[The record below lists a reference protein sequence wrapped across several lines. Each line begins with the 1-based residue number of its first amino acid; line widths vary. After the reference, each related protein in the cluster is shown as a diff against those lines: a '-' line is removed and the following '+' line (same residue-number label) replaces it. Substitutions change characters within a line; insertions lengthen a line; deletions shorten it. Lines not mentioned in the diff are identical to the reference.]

1 MRAYIIYPV
10 TILLLLT
17 VIFGACRS
25 TKRLKENESLI
36 TKLDINGI
44 DKKFSDQAYSYVS
57 LDIRPNSAFNLWIY
71 NTFNK
76 KGTKNL
82 GEAPR
87 ILDSSLV
94 EVSRAQIQKF
104 LNTKGYLQA
113 KVDSEISIK
122 NKRAKI
128 TYNVTPGIEF
138 AFRDITFNIPDSAI
152 KQLYLDNRWYL
163 TRIKKGERLD
173 EDSIAYE
180 RDQIYSLM
188 KKNGYYEFV
197 RPHVRAR
204 IDTNLNSSQADV
216 EIQILN
222 PGDSTHQ
229 KYTIDNTYIRIQPS
243 NGVITGLTPDTAR
256 IDSQYRFYDYS
267 RFFKPNK
274 LADYI
279 FLNKGEEY
287 DIDNVELTNQR
298 LFELNVFKSV
308 SVDFRKKRDTTNT
321 LIGLIDI
328 IPLKK
333 KSNRFDGEYTFNSS
347 ITGVNAGVTY
357 QNRNVFGGAEV
368 FEVKLRGGFQF
379 DKNLT
384 GNLNDRLLSR
394 DYQVGA
400 SLSFPRLITPFNLPS
415 IGHNG
420 VPRTRIATS
429 YQIYQLTNR
438 YLRRVLGTTLSY
450 EWTETKYKL
459 HSFTPVNIQYAQGKI
474 NPQVEQD
481 LENNGNSFFLVTLRS
496 QLVSSSI
503 YNYTY
508 NLAKLNSNSNFL
520 FFNGNLEVGG
530 NSAALISKL
539 EGKRNSSGQKL
550 LLGVP
555 YYQFSKI
562 EGDLRLY
569 KTLGTDKQLVFRI
582 NPGIG
587 YSYGNVKAL
596 PFDKQFFA
604 GGSSGI
610 RAWQARTLGPGNYN
624 RASLASD
631 SSRLNLRN
639 IDQLGDIKFEGN
651 IEYRFKILDD
661 FFGTKVK
668 GATFVDFGN
677 IWQLRSNSL
686 QEGGQFRFNKVW
698 EQTAIGTGFG
708 LRFDVSFFVFRL
720 DAGLKVK
727 DPQFSGSDQWI
738 TKYYFDRAAKREF
751 KNRYAITNNPDRY
764 STTQIQFGIGMPF

>member
-1 MRAYIIYPV
+1 
-10 TILLLLT
+10 

-44 DKKFSDQAYSYVS
+44 DKKFSEQAYSYVS
-57 LDIRPNSAFNLWIY
+57 LDIRPNSAFNLWVY

-94 EVSRAQIQKF
+94 EVSRGQIQKF
-104 LNTKGYLQA
+104 LNTKGYLKA
-113 KVDSEISIK
+113 NVESEISIK
-122 NKRAKI
+122 KKRAHI
-128 TYNVTPGIEF
+128 TYNATPGTEF
-138 AFRDITFNIPDSAI
+138 AFRDISFNIQDSSI
-152 KQLYLDNRWYL
+152 KQIYLDNRWHL

-180 RDQIYSLM
+180 RDQIYHLM

-222 PGDSTHQ
+222 PGDSIHQ
-229 KYTIDNTYIRIQPS
+229 KYSIDNTYIRIQPS
-243 NGVITGLTPDTAR
+243 SGIITGLTPDTAR

-267 RFFKPNK
+267 KFFKPAK
-274 LADYI
+274 VADYI
-279 FLNKGEEY
+279 FLDKGEQY
-287 DIDNVELTNQR
+287 DIDNVELTTQR

-347 ITGVNAGVTY
+347 ITGVNAGFTY

-384 GNLNDRLLSR
+384 GNLSDRLLSR

-400 SLSFPRLITPFNLPS
+400 SLSFPRLITPFNLPP
-415 IGHNG
+415 IGQNG

-429 YQIYQLTNR
+429 YQIYQLTDR

-450 EWTETKYKL
+450 EWTETKQKL
-459 HSFTPVNIQYAQGKI
+459 HSFTPINIQYAQGKI
-474 NPQVEQD
+474 SPGVEQD
-481 LENNGNSFFLVTLRS
+481 LINQGNSFFLVTLRS

-508 NLAKLNSNSNFL
+508 NLSKLNSNSNFL

-539 EGKRNSSGQKL
+539 DGKKNSTGQNL

-569 KTLGTDKQLVFRI
+569 KSLGEDKQLVFRI

-587 YSYGNVKAL
+587 YSYGNVKNM

-624 RASLASD
+624 RSSLPSD

-639 IDQLGDIKFEGN
+639 LDQLGDIKFEGN

-677 IWQLRSNSL
+677 VWQLRDNNL
-686 QEGGQFRFNKVW
+686 QGGQFRFNKLW
-698 EQTAIGTGFG
+698 AQTAIGTGVG

-727 DPQFSGSDQWI
+727 DPQFSGSEQWI